1 MSKPTARQDGIVE
14 IENGR
19 TQMDIEKH
27 KKLLLD
33 RRSELTGHLT
43 DLDNTLDEMPS
54 KDWEDRASE
63 RQGDQVLET
72 LGHVEMAELNRID
85 AALVRI
91 ESGTYGVCQVC
102 GSAVRDARLEL
113 LPDTPF
119 CKSCAP

>member
-1 MSKPTARQDGIVE
+1 
-14 IENGR
+14 
-19 TQMDIEKH
+19 MDIEKH

-43 DLDNTLDEMPS
+43 DLDNMLDEMPS

-63 RQGDQVLET
+63 RQGDQVLRT

-102 GSAVRDARLEL
+102 GSTVREARLEL

-119 CKSCAP
+119 CTNCAP